1 MSETPK
7 RVFLGLLAATTV
19 WLAGCAA
26 PPAPAPAPKRDDFY
40 IEKETYRPRKPKP
53 PPEVPP
59 PKPEPPTA
67 VSAPAAEA
75 APVVAQPAAPA
86 QLPAAAQSPTATP
99 PAGGLPHDSSQ
110 YIEPPS
116 R

>member
-1 MSETPK
+1 MSKTWK
-7 RVFLGLLAATTV
+7 RVFSGILTVATV

-26 PPAPAPAPKRDDFY
+26 PPAPAPQPRRDDFY

-67 VSAPAAEA
+67 VSVPAAEA
-75 APVVAQPAAPA
+75 APVAAQPVVPAP
-86 QLPAAAQSPTATP
+86 LPTAAQSPTAAP